1 MGSKSSSMAAPI
13 NVDEEISTSSS
24 KVNSASNAD
33 EFAIDFELADAEKLG
48 QKIDDQMIDGNILK
62 NIDFRHF
69 QFN

>member
-1 MGSKSSSMAAPI
+1 MAAPI
-13 NVDEEISTSSS
+13 NVDEEISTSS

-33 EFAIDFELADAEKLG
+33 EFAIDFGLADAEKLG